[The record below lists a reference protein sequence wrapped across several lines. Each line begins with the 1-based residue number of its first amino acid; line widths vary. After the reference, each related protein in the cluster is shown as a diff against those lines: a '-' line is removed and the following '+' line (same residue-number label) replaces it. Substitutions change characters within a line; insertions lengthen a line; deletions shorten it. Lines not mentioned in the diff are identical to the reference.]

1 MNTNLYRVI
10 GIDLGTTYSAVAA
23 FNPHAELAQII
34 PNSEESTNPQTTP
47 SVVSVMQ
54 NTGQILVGR
63 PAKNNLPANPQN
75 TIIEIKRE
83 MGAVFNDNP
92 VKVQLNGKSFKP
104 QEISAFIL
112 MKMKKIAEQEIGSE
126 IFDAV
131 ITVPAHFTVQQ
142 KKATEEAARLAGL
155 YPRQIIA
162 EPTAAAIC
170 YGLDRLEPTR
180 KVYMVYDLGG
190 GTFDVSIISVEE
202 QKIDVIAT
210 SGDSRLGG
218 GDFDDLITGWA
229 VDELQKKYGLDIRND
244 MNAKARIKLKAEQAK
259 ILLSAFDTAVLDL
272 AELYPQNPPRLDLK
286 RDIFVQMIEPLLNKS
301 LNCVDYAVKLA
312 EAQKGVRREDI
323 TAILLVGGSS
333 KIPQVRARLLEYFQK
348 DANFLRA
355 NLNPDAVVARG
366 AAVMATRFQPSDSF
380 DINQKADTTFM
391 TTDVA
396 QDVQISLITEH
407 SLGVGVQD
415 NVVERIVE
423 LGTNIPV
430 TITRDGFT
438 NPGPAEYIL
447 VPVYQGEGQYSYENA
462 LIGELK
468 IGPMES
474 QPPRFH
480 KFDVTFTLD
489 RDGLLSMIVK
499 HLNEGKTYQAM
510 FEQKTGIKENELAGV
525 RAKLLNLWRH
535 GFGAASTMPAQPTTP
550 SMPPM
555 PPAPPLPSAPQSQA
569 DVSHPATPPASEIIQ
584 PVAPVP
590 DQFKQIVRRAQR
602 ELTKEMNPE
611 LLQAFNAFTVKL
623 NAGASENEL
632 VESGDELADVFDN
645 IRR

>member
-1 MNTNLYRVI
+1 M
-10 GIDLGTTYSAVAA
+10 
-23 FNPHAELAQII
+23 
-34 PNSEESTNPQTTP
+34 
-47 SVVSVMQ
+47 
-54 NTGQILVGR
+54 
-63 PAKNNLPANPQN
+63 
-75 TIIEIKRE
+75 
-83 MGAVFNDNP
+83 
-92 VKVQLNGKSFKP
+92 
-104 QEISAFIL
+104 
-112 MKMKKIAEQEIGSE
+112 
-126 IFDAV
+126 
-131 ITVPAHFTVQQ
+131 
-142 KKATEEAARLAGL
+142 
-155 YPRQIIA
+155 
-162 EPTAAAIC
+162 
-170 YGLDRLEPTR
+170 
-180 KVYMVYDLGG
+180 
-190 GTFDVSIISVEE
+190 
-202 QKIDVIAT
+202 
-210 SGDSRLGG
+210 
-218 GDFDDLITGWA
+218 
-229 VDELQKKYGLDIRND
+229 
-244 MNAKARIKLKAEQAK
+244 
-259 ILLSAFDTAVLDL
+259 
-272 AELYPQNPPRLDLK
+272 
-286 RDIFVQMIEPLLNKS
+286 
-301 LNCVDYAVKLA
+301 
-312 EAQKGVRREDI
+312 
-323 TAILLVGGSS
+323 
-333 KIPQVRARLLEYFQK
+333 RARLLEYFQK